1 MFSFFKKKPKVEFVA
16 LLPEVN
22 QIMPIIPASKM
33 KFDWIKP
40 AMEDWTKLKEKH
52 EQLPTKL
59 THIARCPGIHKIMR
73 EGWIL
78 RSWCDFTIKT
88 DGDGKSFQ
96 WATPV
101 SQQTV
106 DADHIWKWDY
116 LSHHAESIFGQV
128 DKRNTLDTVIKVQSP
143 WIVYIPKGYYLMSMP
158 IPYPDNHSFTAA
170 TGLIDGDEGPNFLN
184 VQLYWHELN
193 NVTKIPAGTPLAQYM
208 LVKKDKID
216 AEIRD
221 VTDKD
226 IKNLRLRSTIL
237 DNRFIVDYKP
247 LKEVKWHE

>member
-1 MFSFFKKKPKVEFVA
+1 VFNWFKKKPKVEFVC
-16 LLPEVN
+16 LFPEIKE
-22 QIMPIIPASKM
+22 IMPITPASKI

-40 AMEDWTKLKEKH
+40 AIDDWKKTQEEMKNT
-52 EQLPTKL
+52 PVKL
-59 THIARCPGIHKIMR
+59 THFARCPGMHKIMR

-88 DGDGKSFQ
+88 DGDGKTFQ
-96 WATPV
+96 WGSPV
-101 SQQTV
+101 SQKSM

-116 LSHHAESIFGQV
+116 LSHHAESIFGQT
-128 DKRNTLDTVIKVQSP
+128 DRRNTLDTVIKVQSP
-143 WIVYIPKGYYLMSMP
+143 WIVYVPKGYYLLCMP
-158 IPYPDNHSFTAA
+158 CPYPDNHSFTAA
-170 TGLIDGDEGPNFLN
+170 TGFIDGDEGPNFLN
-184 VQLYWHELN
+184 VQLYWHELDGI
-193 NVTKIPAGTPLAQYM
+193 TKIPAGTPLAQYM

-216 AEIRD
+216 GDVRS

-247 LKEVKWHE
+247 LKDTKWHE